1 MDQVKIG
8 KYLSEKRK
16 KLALTQTQLAE
27 KLNMSDKSVSK
38 WERGICLPDVSLYK
52 ELCSILGITVN
63 EFLAGEDIRS
73 ENCGKKAEDTI
84 LQVAEDSKKKQKHLK
99 RIAGV
104 FITVAVI
111 ALCALLMVL
120 CLSEKDT
127 GPRNYLEQVSDS
139 SVEMYS
145 MLSGHDA
152 YVFRYVIPDEYY
164 SMKLCCIEYV
174 DGKIEKQET
183 LFSMGEEYA
192 NVPHEGTIIL
202 VFDPEEYTIRVL
214 MTDACGSISAHLPV
228 LQDVSDRQRLMRSF
242 SDILITVPV
251 KGEPYSK
258 KAVQLGEECG
268 IGAFAFGRHRVY
280 SPCADDLNG
289 PDSIGVE
296 QLKENDY
303 AIYFSLIT
311 EK

>member
-38 WERGICLPDVSLYK
+38 WERGICLPDVSLYQ

-63 EFLAGEDIRS
+63 EFLAGEDISS
-73 ENCGKKAEDTI
+73 ENLGKKAEDTI
-84 LQVAEDSKKKQKHLK
+84 IQVAEDSKQRQKRLK
-99 RIAGV
+99 RIAGI
-104 FITVAVI
+104 FIAVAVV
-111 ALCALLMVL
+111 ALCALLIVL
-120 CLSEKDT
+120 CLPEKDT

-145 MLSGHDA
+145 MLSGQDA
-152 YVFRYVIPDEYY
+152 YVFKYVIPDEYY
-164 SMKLCCIEYV
+164 YMNLCCTEYA
-174 DGKIEKQET
+174 DGKVVKQET
-183 LFSMGEEYA
+183 LFGMGEDYN

-214 MTDACGSISAHLPV
+214 MTDADGSTSLNWPV
-228 LQDVSDRQRLMRSF
+228 LQDVSDRQWLMRSF
-242 SDILITVPV
+242 SEIGITTPS
-251 KGEPYSK
+251 KGEPYRK
-258 KAVQLGEECG
+258 KAVKIGEECG
-268 IGAFAFGRHRVY
+268 IGAFVFGRHILHSV
-280 SPCADDLNG
+280 CADDLNG
-289 PDSIGVE
+289 LDSIGVE
-296 QLKENDY
+296 HLRENDY
-303 AIYFSLIT
+303 ACYFSLIT